1 MSRLALIKWN
11 KFAKD
16 YHNKRRKPWNAFKSF
31 FNETIN
37 EGYTFNG
44 LIIDL
49 GCANGRHFSVLKN
62 DNNRIIGID
71 NSIEFLK
78 IAKENLPKNGKKDF
92 NTSNTNL
99 LLADISKLPLR
110 DNSIKNIIS
119 IAALHHIRTKKEREE
134 TFDFLYKTLSY
145 GGLLL
150 ISVWRRWQKRFKTHF
165 IKNWFKRKLKPNFK
179 KEQMSKGLTE
189 FGDIFVPWTIS
200 SENNTINRFYHLFSS
215 KELHCLLTKF
225 KIIKFE
231 KRGGPGKKDNYF
243 VLAQKTNKFNGR

>member
-11 KFAKD
+11 KFAED

-37 EGYTFNG
+37 QGYTFNG

-78 IAKENLPKNGKKDF
+78 IARENLPKREIKDF
-92 NTSNTNL
+92 NINNINL

-110 DNSIKNIIS
+110 DNSIKHIIS
-119 IAALHHIRTKKEREE
+119 VAALHHIMTKKERRE
-134 TFDFLYKTLSY
+134 TFDYLHKILNY
-145 GGLLL
+145 GGFLL

-165 IKNWFKRKLKPNFK
+165 IKNWIKRKLIASFK
-179 KEQMSKGLTE
+179 KDQINKGLMD

-215 KELHCLLTKF
+215 KELHNLLNEF

-231 KRGGPGKKDNYF
+231 KRGGPGAEDNFF
-243 VLAQKTNKFNGR
+243 VLAQKK